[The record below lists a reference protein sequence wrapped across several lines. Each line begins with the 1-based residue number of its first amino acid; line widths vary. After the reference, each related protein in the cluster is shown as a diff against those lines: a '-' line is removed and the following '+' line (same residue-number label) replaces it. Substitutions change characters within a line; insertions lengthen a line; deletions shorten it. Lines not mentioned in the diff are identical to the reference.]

1 MLASC
6 RVLFDLARMCRSF
19 CIDLVP
25 VLEVTPR
32 VTLDDVTEM
41 YALFEHFLAAFEPVR
56 CASLAIRLYM

>member
-1 MLASC
+1 
-6 RVLFDLARMCRSF
+6 MCRSF

-56 CASLAIRLYM
+56 CASLAIRL